1 MKIFVAHA
9 SAFDY
14 KKKLYEPLRDS
25 ALNAEHEILLP
36 EEAGETWNTKE
47 VIESADAFLLDA
59 SLPSTGAGIE
69 AGWAH
74 AAGVPIVVIHEKG
87 SVPSSVV
94 SYIAASEFVYDDADD
109 LIAKLS
115 GTLSGL

>member
-9 SAFDY
+9 SAFSFEA
-14 KKKLYEPLRDS
+14 KLYEPLRSS
-25 ALNAEHEILLP
+25 ALNTEHELLLP

-47 VIESADAFLLDA
+47 VIDGADVFVLDA

-74 AAGVPIVVIHEKG
+74 AAGVPIIAIHEKG

-94 SYIAASEFVYDDADD
+94 SYIAAAEFEYEEGDD
-109 LIAKLS
+109 LIAKL
-115 GTLSGL
+115 TAALAAL